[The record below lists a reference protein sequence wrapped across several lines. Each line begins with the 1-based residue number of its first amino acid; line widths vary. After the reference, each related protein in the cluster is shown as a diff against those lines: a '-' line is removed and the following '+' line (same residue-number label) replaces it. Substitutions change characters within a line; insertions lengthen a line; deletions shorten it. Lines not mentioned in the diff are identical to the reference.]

1 MNNSTAALS
10 AGEWADSLTNVSV
23 GDILGEVP
31 HDLDGNC
38 IDHPVAVSLQCL
50 QQIPFSCDS
59 FDAAIAAH
67 ISRHQNKMEVPSLA
81 SHASSIW
88 DAEETCDAFSFS
100 KNPTPCADVPRFS
113 SATSQ
118 AACKQIARSNS
129 AGSGTLIKVY
139 LTSIPQAMWLS
150 RWKNS

>member
-1 MNNSTAALS
+1 MSNSTSALS
-10 AGEWADSLTNVSV
+10 AGEWADSLTNISV
-23 GDILGEVP
+23 GDILADVP

-38 IDHPVAVSLQCL
+38 VDHTVAESLQCL

-81 SHASSIW
+81 SHVSSIW

-118 AACKQIARSNS
+118 AACKQNARSNS
-129 AGSGTLIKVY
+129 AGSGALIKVY
-139 LTSIPQAMWLS
+139 FTSVQAIWLS
-150 RWKNS
+150 R